1 MNKLIF
7 IILFFVLAGCEKI
20 LHEPERT
27 YNILDTEE
35 KKLKLI
41 NGIYYSLVQ
50 AHNRHYFYIHSKSDD
65 ISYSGQHPNC
75 DGLPVNPP
83 SSYAWDNLYANLYR
97 AIINANKLIL
107 QSDDNKESLLKGEA
121 YFLRA
126 YCYFKLVRIFK
137 GPPLYTSVDVDYT
150 LPKPTFKEVYAQ
162 IESDLLNAITLL
174 PGLYSEARNPGY
186 SPHRGTA
193 QALLA
198 EVYLTM
204 AGYPLNETEKYAL
217 AAGLAEEVIENNQA
231 YNLALLPDFKN
242 LWSRKNAVNSEIVF
256 AIYYNAE
263 NSYEHICATFISAVI
278 SNDRY
283 GINSTFHSEFNFYNN
298 YPKNYRKKI
307 SFRTGRYIDFSSTFY
322 EYDPDAYRPE
332 NSSLTG
338 GSEELYWTVFEEM
351 DPVENV
357 CDFSLYIKYKKWIDE
372 TKLRVEYIDDI
383 RLRVE
388 RVEYDRENP
397 VITSQ
402 LYIIRYAQTLLTYA
416 EASAR
421 SGNVT
426 EKAYE
431 AVNKIRRRA
440 NKVNINNPSAFD
452 LPNTLTTEQFA
463 DSVVWERAWEL
474 CLEPEGRWFDI
485 IRLDLKDEVIA
496 NRLGLD
502 DEHEFPY
509 EIISDDW
516 YFVLIPQED
525 RWLNPNLEE

>member
-27 YNILDTEE
+27 YDILDTEE
-35 KKLKLI
+35 KKLNLI

-75 DGLPVNPP
+75 DGFVANPP

-217 AAGLAEEVIENNQA
+217 AVGLAKEVIENNQA
-231 YNLALLPDFKN
+231 YGYLSD
-242 LWSRKNAVNSEIVF
+242 
-256 AIYYNAE
+256 E
-263 NSYEHICATFISAVI
+263 NS
-278 SNDRY
+278 
-283 GINSTFHSEFNFYNN
+283 
-298 YPKNYRKKI
+298 
-307 SFRTGRYIDFSSTFY
+307 
-322 EYDPDAYRPE
+322 
-332 NSSLTG
+332 
-338 GSEELYWTVFEEM
+338 
-351 DPVENV
+351 
-357 CDFSLYIKYKKWIDE
+357 
-372 TKLRVEYIDDI
+372 
-383 RLRVE
+383 
-388 RVEYDRENP
+388 
-397 VITSQ
+397 
-402 LYIIRYAQTLLTYA
+402 
-416 EASAR
+416 
-421 SGNVT
+421 
-426 EKAYE
+426 
-431 AVNKIRRRA
+431 
-440 NKVNINNPSAFD
+440 
-452 LPNTLTTEQFA
+452 
-463 DSVVWERAWEL
+463 
-474 CLEPEGRWFDI
+474 
-485 IRLDLKDEVIA
+485 
-496 NRLGLD
+496 
-502 DEHEFPY
+502 
-509 EIISDDW
+509 
-516 YFVLIPQED
+516 
-525 RWLNPNLEE
+525 